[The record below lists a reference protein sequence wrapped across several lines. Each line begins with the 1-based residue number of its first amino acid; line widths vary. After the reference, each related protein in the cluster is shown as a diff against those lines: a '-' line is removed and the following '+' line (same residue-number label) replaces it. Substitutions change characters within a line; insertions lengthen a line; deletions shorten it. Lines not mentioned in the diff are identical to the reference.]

1 MTAAEIFDQY
11 GLYILLGFL
20 VGFALV
26 WLINRANRK
35 TTVRISK
42 DVLDE
47 GEGPAARNQALID
60 APMKNAGQQE
70 IPANESAPA
79 PSGGKDNLTQIKGL
93 GPKIAAL
100 LGELGITSIAQIAA
114 WDDAEIERIDAK
126 LGRFQGRIT
135 RDNWVEQAKHLSAGN
150 ADVFAEKYGQNG

>member
-1 MTAAEIFDQY
+1 
-11 GLYILLGFL
+11 
-20 VGFALV
+20 
-26 WLINRANRK
+26 
-35 TTVRISK
+35 
-42 DVLDE
+42 
-47 GEGPAARNQALID
+47 
-60 APMKNAGQQE
+60 
-70 IPANESAPA
+70 
-79 PSGGKDNLTQIKGL
+79 
-93 GPKIAAL
+93 